1 VDEHCRITVVGER
14 RQVDLA
20 VPARAPI
27 AAYVDALARLCAQ
40 ERSDILPPAW
50 SLATAT
56 AGPFAPERS
65 LAELGIADGQVLY
78 LRDVIAEEFA
88 DPVVYDV
95 AERVTEVAEGILG
108 RRWDPRSRAMTVMA
122 FGLGWLIATL
132 IVLASRHQ
140 VRSAVLVDFAVA
152 SGLVLPTLAWMAAER
167 RWPVPPRLREILAL
181 SAVPTLA
188 LAARTLV
195 TTHLSATMHL
205 FARMDGPHGVMTA
218 AGLTAVA
225 LGGGAMI
232 GAFLAFSASPGV
244 STCAV
249 LLAAVVVALLGATLA
264 MVKASGIE
272 SAAFAAAAAYGLL
285 TIAQR
290 TASRIVTFAYR
301 SAAARLLAEED
312 GDPVATAVRAA
323 TTLLVS
329 WSGGL
334 AVVLAIA
341 LVPLAASRSPYA
353 VGEASCLGF
362 ALLLRAGSVPLVA
375 EVLPVALAGTI
386 GLFTLLLVGPGHLG
400 WRSWTA
406 PVCLGLIAGLLLIY
420 GFRRLMRRPEAPS
433 MTRPRWLTSFSSVL
447 AGVGAALAV
456 APSGVFA
463 RFVELGHHL

>member
-1 VDEHCRITVVGER
+1 MDEHCRITVVGER

-20 VPARAPI
+20 VPARVPI
-27 AAYVDALARLCAQ
+27 ATYVDTLAGLCAQ
-40 ERSDILPPAW
+40 ERIDILPPAW

-65 LAELGIADGQVLY
+65 LAELGIVDGQVLY

-108 RRWDPRSRAMTVMA
+108 RRWDPRTRTMTVMT

-132 IVLASRHQ
+132 IMLASRNQ
-140 VRSAVLVDFAVA
+140 VRSAVLVDLAVA
-152 SGLVLPTLAWMAAER
+152 SSVALPTLAWMAAER
-167 RWPVPPRLREILAL
+167 PWPVPPRLREILAL

-188 LAARTLV
+188 LAARILAGTQ
-195 TTHLSATMHL
+195 L
-205 FARMDGPHGVMTA
+205 FVRMDGPHAAMTA

-225 LGGGAMI
+225 VAAGAMI
-232 GAFLAFSASPGV
+232 GAFLAFSASPSV
-244 STCAV
+244 TTCAV
-249 LLAAVVVALLGATLA
+249 LLAAVIVAILGGSLA
-264 MVKASGIE
+264 MLKAGGIE
-272 SAAFAAAAAYGLL
+272 SAAIAAAVAYGLL
-285 TIAQR
+285 TIAPR

-301 SAAARLLAEED
+301 TAAARLPAEED
-312 GDPVATAVRAA
+312 ADPVATAVSA
-323 TTLLVS
+323 TTSLLLF

-334 AVVLAIA
+334 GVVLAVA

-353 VGEASCLGF
+353 AAEAGCLGV
-362 ALLLRAGSVPLVA
+362 ALLLRAGSVRLVA
-375 EVLPVALAGTI
+375 EVLPVAFAGAV
-386 GLFTLLLVGPGHLG
+386 GLFTLVLVGPGQLG

-406 PVCLGLIAGLLLIY
+406 PVCLVLIAGLLLMW
-420 GFRRLMRRPEAPS
+420 GFRRLMRRPEVPS

-447 AGVGAALAV
+447 AGAGAALAV
-456 APSGVFA
+456 ATFGVFA

>member
-1 VDEHCRITVVGER
+1 VDEHCRITVVGEC

-27 AAYVDALARLCAQ
+27 ATYVDTLARVCAQ

-56 AGPFAPERS
+56 AGPFAPEQS
-65 LAELGIADGQVLY
+65 LAELGIVDGQVLY
-78 LRDVIAEEFA
+78 LRDVIAQEFA

-95 AERVTEVAEGILG
+95 GERVTEVAEGILR
-108 RRWDPRSRAMTVMA
+108 RRWDPRTRTMTVMA

-132 IVLASRHQ
+132 IVLASRHH
-140 VRSAVLVDFAVA
+140 VRSAVLLDFAVA
-152 SGLVLPTLAWMAAER
+152 SGLVLPALAWMAAER
-167 RWPVPPRLREILAL
+167 PWPVPPRLREILAL
-181 SAVPTLA
+181 SAVPALA
-188 LAARTLV
+188 LAARTLA
-195 TTHLSATMHL
+195 TTHL
-205 FARMDGPHGVMTA
+205 FARMDGPHAVMTA
-218 AGLTAVA
+218 AGLTAFA
-225 LGGGAMI
+225 LAGGAMI

-249 LLAAVVVALLGATLA
+249 LLAAVLVALLGGTLA

-272 SAAFAAAAAYGLL
+272 SAAITAAVAYGLL
-285 TIAQR
+285 TIAPR
-290 TASRIVTFAYR
+290 TVSRIVTFAYR
-301 SAAARLLAEED
+301 SAAARLPPEED

-323 TTLLVS
+323 TTLLVC

-334 AVVLAIA
+334 AVVLAVA

-353 VGEASCLGF
+353 AAEASCLSL

-375 EVLPVALAGTI
+375 EVLPVSLAGTI
-386 GLFTLLLVGPGHLG
+386 GLFTLLLVGPGRLG

-420 GFRRLMRRPEAPS
+420 GFRRLMRRPELPS

-447 AGVGAALAV
+447 AGAGAALAV
-456 APSGVFA
+456 GPSGVFS
-463 RFVELGHHL
+463 RFVEMGHHL